1 MRIISVWL
9 ALLSVLITQAQP
21 TFPYN
26 GILPKDV
33 TSVAFT
39 HATIFTDY
47 QTRLEDA
54 TLLIEKGKV
63 TAVGNAIAIPANA
76 VVVDCKGK
84 YIYPSFID
92 LHSDYGLADAA
103 PAKGNEGAPRMRG
116 GSVNESSK
124 GAFGW
129 NDAINADY
137 SAALNFTCKEDVA
150 KEMRGVGFG
159 AVLTHK
165 MDGIVRGSGALV
177 TLGSQPNQ
185 SLLNPM
191 ASAHYS
197 FNKGT
202 STTGYPS
209 SLMGSIA
216 LLRQSYYDARWYANG
231 GMLEERNL
239 SIDAMNTLALRPS
252 FFDAGDKWN
261 LLRADKVGD
270 EFGVQYIIK
279 TNGTEYQ
286 RLNDVAATKASLIV
300 PLTFPDAYDV
310 SDPYV
315 SRLVSLDEMKHWE
328 MAPSN
333 CAMLST
339 NKIPFVI
346 TAHGLGERAQFW
358 KNLRKAVKRGLS
370 EQEALKALTYTPAFW
385 IGSNNE
391 LGSLKEGAWANFF
404 IASDNIFSESAIL
417 HENWVQGEQ
426 FVIDAAKTIDLV
438 GRYELKLPLHS
449 YELKV
454 KEVEGK
460 TKASIQHVKAAKKD
474 DGTAKNDTLNYNV
487 NITMAGELLTISFEA
502 NDEYYTGVLRLAGDI
517 SDDRISWSGRAQ
529 DAGGNWMDWQA
540 LQMPK
545 EEKIGE
551 KKESAEKGKENETK
565 EVLGEMI
572 FPFTAYGMKEKPKAE
587 TVWIKNATLWTCEA
601 EGKIENGQLLIH
613 QGKIVAIG
621 KTVDASKFP
630 GARVID
636 AQGKHVTPGIID
648 EHSHIALA
656 SVNEGEQA
664 CSAEVEEARV
674 VWPEDIDIYRQ
685 LSGGVTCA
693 QLLHGSANPIGG
705 QSALVKLHWGGNADD
720 MLIDNA
726 PGFIKFALGEN
737 VKQSN
742 WYNDG
747 SRFPQ
752 TRMGVEQLY
761 YDYFIRAREYGAAN
775 IAALQEIGKSRN
787 TRQNSSLPNVNSPRV
802 DLEMK
807 TLWEIL
813 NKDRFVT
820 CHSYVQSEINM
831 LMHVADSMN
840 FTLNTFTHI
849 LEGYKVADK
858 MKAHGAGASSFSDWW
873 AYKYEV
879 KDAIPHNGALLHEQ
893 GITVAFNSDDAEMAR
908 RLNQEAAKAVKYGG
922 VKEEEALKFV
932 TLNPA
937 KLLRI
942 DKRTGSLAAGK
953 DADVVIWTDHPLSIY
968 AKAEKTFVDGIC
980 YFDTERDVEMRKT
993 MNTERARLIQKML
1006 NAKGAGEPVR
1016 TPGFKDKKHFHCDT
1030 LDQTSQGVSFK

>member
-1 MRIISVWL
+1 MRIFVMWL
-9 ALLSVLITQAQP
+9 ALITVVMANAQD

-39 HATIFTDY
+39 HATIFADY
-47 QTRLEDA
+47 QTRMDDA
-54 TLLIEKGKV
+54 TLLIEKGRV
-63 TAVGNAIAIPANA
+63 VAVGKDIAIPANA
-76 VVVDCKGK
+76 VVMDMKGK
-84 YIYPSFID
+84 FIYPSFID
-92 LHSDYGLADAA
+92 LFSDYGLGDAA
-103 PAKGNEGAPRMRG
+103 PAKASDGPARMRG
-116 GSVNESSK
+116 GSANETPK

-137 SAALNFTCKEDVA
+137 SAAANFTCKEEAA
-150 KEMRGVGFG
+150 KEMRGIGFG

-177 TLGSQPNQ
+177 ALGGEPNQ
-185 SLLNPM
+185 CLLRPQ
-191 ASAHYS
+191 ASAYYS

-216 LLRQSYYDARWYANG
+216 LLRQSYYDAQWYARG
-231 GMLEERNL
+231 GKNEERNL
-239 SIDAMNTLALRPS
+239 SLEAMNQLAGLPA

-261 LLRADKVGD
+261 LFRADKVGD
-270 EFGVQYIIK
+270 EFGVQYIMK

-286 RLNDVAATKASLIV
+286 RLSDVAATHATLVV
-300 PLTFPDAYDV
+300 PLAFPEAYDV

-333 CAMLST
+333 CAMLAMQ
-339 NKIPFVI
+339 KIPFAI
-346 TAHGLGERAQFW
+346 TSHGLNERSQFW
-358 KNLRKAVKRGLS
+358 KNLRKTVKRGLS
-370 EQEALKALTYTPAFW
+370 ESDALKSLTATPAQLLNAT
-385 IGSNNE
+385 SE
-391 LGSLKEGAWANFF
+391 LGSLRAGAWANFF
-404 IASDNIFSESAIL
+404 IASESIFNESAVM
-417 HENWVQGEQ
+417 HENWVQGER
-426 FVIDAAKTIDLV
+426 FVIEAAKQIQLV

-454 KEVEGK
+454 KEVDGK
-460 TKASIQHVKAAKKD
+460 TKASIQHVKVSKND

-487 NITMAGELLTISFEA
+487 NIAMAGELLTISFEA

-529 DAGGNWMDWQA
+529 DASGNWMDWQA

-545 EEKIGE
+545 DEKIGE
-551 KKESAEKGKENETK
+551 KKENGEKGKENETK

-587 TVWIKNATLWTCEA
+587 TVWIQNATVWTCESS
-601 EGKIENGQLLIH
+601 GNIENGQVLVH
-613 QGKIVAIG
+613 NGKIVAVG
-621 KTVDASKFP
+621 KSLDASKYP
-630 GARVID
+630 QARIID
-636 AQGKHVTPGIID
+636 ARGKHVTPGIID

-705 QSALVKLHWGGNADD
+705 QSALIKLHWGGNAED
-720 MLIDNA
+720 MLVDNA

-761 YDYFIRAREYGAAN
+761 YDHFIRAREYADAHMKSPVVSATNNKRNAAIVSPL
-775 IAALQEIGKSRN
+775 IA
-787 TRQNSSLPNVNSPRV
+787 PRV
-802 DLEMK
+802 DLEMQ
-807 TLWEIL
+807 TLNEIL
-813 NKDRFVT
+813 NHQRFVT

-831 LMHVADSMN
+831 LMHVADSMH
-840 FTLNTFTHI
+840 FKLNTFTHI

-879 KDAIPHNGALLHEQ
+879 KDAIPYNGALMWKQ

-922 VKEEEALKFV
+922 VPEEEALKFV

-937 KLLRI
+937 KLLHI
-942 DKRTGSLAAGK
+942 DNRTGSLAAGK
-953 DADVVIWTDHPLSIY
+953 DADIVIWSENPLSVY
-968 AKAEKTFVDGIC
+968 AKVEKTFVDGIC
-980 YFDTERDVEMRKT
+980 YFDGERDAAMRKEMT
-993 MNTERARLIQKML
+993 TERARLIQKML
-1006 NAKGAGEPVR
+1006 SAKSAGEPTR
-1016 TPGFKDKKHFHCDT
+1016 TPGLKEKKHFHCDT
-1030 LDQTSQGVSFK
+1030 LDQTSQGISFK

>member
-1 MRIISVWL
+1 MRILSVWL
-9 ALLSVLITQAQP
+9 SLLAAVVVQAQP

-39 HATIFTDY
+39 HATLYMDY

-54 TLLIEKGKV
+54 TLVIEKGKIV
-63 TAVGNAIAIPANA
+63 AAGKTVSIPANA
-76 VVVDCKGK
+76 VVIDCKGK

-92 LHSDYGLADAA
+92 LHSDYGLGDAA
-103 PAKGNEGAPRMRG
+103 PAKGNEGGPRMRG
-116 GSVNESSK
+116 GSGNESPK

-137 SAALNFTCKEDVA
+137 NAALNFTCKEEAA
-150 KEMRGVGFG
+150 KELRGIGFG

-191 ASAHYS
+191 ASGHYS

-202 STTGYPS
+202 STTSYPS

-216 LLRQSYYDARWYANG
+216 LLRQSYYDAQWYSRG
-231 GMLEERNL
+231 GSSEERNL
-239 SIDAMNTLALRPS
+239 SLDAMNTLALRPS

-261 LLRADKVGD
+261 VFRADKVGD
-270 EFGVQYIIK
+270 EFGIQYIIK

-286 RLNDVAATKASLIV
+286 RLNDIAATKASLIV

-333 CAMLST
+333 CAMLSAQ
-339 NKIPFVI
+339 KISFAI
-346 TAHGLGERAQFW
+346 TSHGLSERAQFW
-358 KNLRKAVKRGLS
+358 KNLRKSVKRGLS
-370 EQEALKALTYTPAFW
+370 ESDALKALTYTPAFW
-385 IGSNNE
+385 IGANNE
-391 LGSLKEGAWANFF
+391 LGSLKAGAWANFF
-404 IASDNIFSESAIL
+404 IASDNIFNESAIL

-438 GRYELKLPLHS
+438 GNYELKLPKHT

-460 TKASIQHVKAAKKD
+460 TKASIQHVKPGKND
-474 DGTAKNDTLNYNV
+474 DGTAKMDTLNYTVSITSV
-487 NITMAGELLTISFEA
+487 NELLTISFDA
-502 NDEYYTGVLRLAGDI
+502 SDEFYAGMLRLAGDI
-517 SDDRISWSGRAQ
+517 SSDRASWSGRGQ
-529 DAGGNWMDWQA
+529 DAAGKWLEWSAAMKGKNETEA
-540 LQMPK
+540 KK
-545 EEKIGE
+545 ENGE
-551 KKESAEKGKENETK
+551 KRKENETA
-565 EVLGEMI
+565 EVIGDVI
-572 FPFTAYGMKEKPKAE
+572 YPFTAYGSKERPKAE
-587 TVWIKNATLWTCEA
+587 TVLIKNATLWTCEA
-601 EGKIENGQLLIH
+601 DGKIENGQLLIH
-613 QGKIVAIG
+613 QGKIVAVG
-621 KTVDASKFP
+621 KTVDASKYP
-630 GARVID
+630 GARIID
-636 AQGKHVTPGIID
+636 AQGRHVTPGIID

-705 QSALVKLHWGGNADD
+705 QSALVKMHWGGNADD
-720 MLIDNA
+720 MVVDNA

-747 SRFPQ
+747 TRFPQ

-761 YDYFIRAREYGAAN
+761 YDHFIRAREYGIAN
-775 IAALQEIGKSRN
+775 VLALEEAGLKGV
-787 TRQNSSLPNVNSPRV
+787 TRQNSSLAIVNSPRV

-813 NKDRFVT
+813 QKQRFVT

-922 VKEEEALKFV
+922 VKEEDALKFV

-980 YFDTERDVEMRKT
+980 YFDSERDAALRT
-993 MNTERARLIQKML
+993 DINNERARIIQKML

-1030 LDQTSQGVSFK
+1030 LDQTSQGISFK